1 MSPTSYQTAPP
12 RVVIITIQLRGVKPG
27 VTFLGLP
34 NDRTNQYI
42 LLGDRPPRLR
52 MSLQTL
58 NDVFFAVLERE
69 HPQVML
75 QRRAEDWV
83 PISSETFHQRTV
95 AISGALQRWGVTRGD
110 RVAIL
115 SENRPEWMM
124 ADFASLLLGA
134 VTVPIYATLT
144 AEQTAYILRDS
155 SARVIFLSTELQLQ
169 KVLSIRQQTMLEK
182 MVVMDATESRDA
194 VPVQELWA
202 GSPRDRDPTPE
213 AVGRAVTADDLA
225 TIIYTS
231 GTTGTPK
238 GVMLTHGNM
247 ASNLNCSLAE
257 FPVRPGD
264 LSISFLPLSHVTA
277 RHVDL
282 ALLYR
287 GVTLAHLPFVNQL
300 PRALLEL
307 KPTFFVA
314 VPRVYE
320 KIHFQT
326 EQKAQS
332 FPNSAFYKWAIS
344 VGRDSLPEILAG
356 QRPESK
362 SWRLADRLVYS
373 KVRAGLGG
381 RIEIFISGGAP
392 LGRELAEWY
401 AAVGIRIHE
410 GYGLTE
416 TSPVIAVNTP
426 RAHKIGT
433 VGRPLPN
440 VEVRIAEDGEVLVRG
455 PSVFKQYWNKPK
467 ETQEAFVDG
476 WFKTGDIGNLDGDGF
491 LCITDRKKDLIKT
504 SGGKF
509 IAPQPIENSLKH
521 NALIAEAV
529 VLGEKRKFP
538 SVLISPNF
546 PLLEDWARDHDV
558 TFSSRQEL
566 VACPEVR
573 VLYEGIVEDLNGNLA
588 RFEKLKRVLLVADEF
603 SAEDGTL
610 TASMKLR
617 RKVVA
622 ERYRQQI
629 EEMYEQAEAAGGVA
643 ASE

>member
-1 MSPTSYQTAPP
+1 
-12 RVVIITIQLRGVKPG
+12 
-27 VTFLGLP
+27 
-34 NDRTNQYI
+34 
-42 LLGDRPPRLR
+42 
-52 MSLQTL
+52 MSLRTL
-58 NDVFFAVLERE
+58 NDVFLAVVERR
-69 HPQVML
+69 QSKVML
-75 QRRAEDWV
+75 QRLGDEWV
-83 PISSETFHQRTV
+83 PISSETLHERV
-95 AISGALQRWGVTRGD
+95 AAVSGALRKWGVAKGD

-115 SENRPEWMM
+115 SENRPEWTI
-124 ADFASLLLGA
+124 ADFASLLIGA

-155 SARVIFLSTELQLQ
+155 GARVVFLSSEAQLQ
-169 KVLSIRQQTMLEK
+169 KVLSIRGQTALEK
-182 MVVMDATESRDA
+182 LVVMDAVEGKDSAHMAEMESDGTTGLGEGIEALRGTAGA
-194 VPVQELWA
+194 V
-202 GSPRDRDPTPE
+202 SP
-213 AVGRAVTADDLA
+213 DDLA

-257 FPVRPGD
+257 FPVQAGD
-264 LSISFLPLSHVTA
+264 VSISFLPLSHVTA
-277 RHVDL
+277 RHVDF

-287 GVTLAHLPFVNQL
+287 GVTLVHLAVVTQL
-300 PRALLEL
+300 PRALLEV

-326 EQKAQS
+326 EQKAQG
-332 FPNSAFYKWAIS
+332 FPNSTFYSWALS
-344 VGRDSLPEILAG
+344 VGKENEAEVLAG
-356 QRPESK
+356 RKPTSR
-362 SWRLADRLVYS
+362 SWKLADRLLFS

-381 RIEIFISGGAP
+381 RIQVFISGGAP

-401 AAVGIRIHE
+401 ASIGTRIHE

-426 RAHKIGT
+426 KAHKIGT
-433 VGRPLPN
+433 VGKPLPN
-440 VEVRIAEDGEVLVRG
+440 LEVRIAEDGEILVRG

-476 WFKTGDIGNLDGDGF
+476 WFKTGDIGNLDADGF
-491 LCITDRKKDLIKT
+491 LSITDRKKDLIKT

-521 NALIAEAV
+521 NILIAEAV

-538 SVLISPNF
+538 SVLIAPNF
-546 PLLEDWARDHDV
+546 PALEDWARGHELA
-558 TFSSRQEL
+558 FNSRSEL
-566 VACPEVR
+566 VAAPDVR
-573 VLYEGIVEDLNGNLA
+573 VLYEGIVADVNQNLA

-603 SAEDGTL
+603 SAENGTL

-617 RKVVA
+617 RRVVE
-622 ERYRQQI
+622 ERYRTQI
-629 EEMYEQAEAAGGVA
+629 EEMYVLAEAAGPG
-643 ASE
+643 STTE